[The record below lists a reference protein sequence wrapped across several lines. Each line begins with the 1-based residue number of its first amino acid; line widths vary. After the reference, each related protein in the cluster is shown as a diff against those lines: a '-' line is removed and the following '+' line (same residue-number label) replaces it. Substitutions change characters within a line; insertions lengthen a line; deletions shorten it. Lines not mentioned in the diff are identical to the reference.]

1 MDTQRKK
8 GVLDICVLSVLQKGP
23 SYGYVI
29 IDEVSKCVE
38 ISESTLY
45 PLLKRLESLG
55 CVTGYTQE
63 HNGRTRKYYRITSA
77 GTERIRMFLSEW
89 EQMQRIYHF
98 VEGNSSF

>member
-55 CVTGYTQE
+55 CVTGYTPVSYTHLDVYKRQ
-63 HNGRTRKYYRITSA
+63 A
-77 GTERIRMFLSEW
+77 
-89 EQMQRIYHF
+89 QRDRHYGKSIL
-98 VEGNSSF
+98 